1 MNLEQAIA
9 KFEILEGK
17 ALQLIALSD
26 HLKEEVQR
34 LGTENEQLKNTV
46 KNQAAQIRAMGKKEQ
61 TPKNENNFQNVHKIS
76 KLVHSITADSEETT
90 DLKLRIDEYIQEL
103 TRCIAHLSK

>member
-1 MNLEQAIA
+1 MNLEEAIA
-9 KFEILEGK
+9 KFEILESK

-26 HLKEEVQR
+26 HLKGEVQR
-34 LGTENEQLKNTV
+34 LTTENEQLKSTV
-46 KNQAAQIRAMGKKEQ
+46 KNQAAEIRSIAKKQE
-61 TPKNENNFQNVHKIS
+61 TSKNENNFQNVYKIS
-76 KLVHSITADSEETT
+76 KLVNSIPADSEETT